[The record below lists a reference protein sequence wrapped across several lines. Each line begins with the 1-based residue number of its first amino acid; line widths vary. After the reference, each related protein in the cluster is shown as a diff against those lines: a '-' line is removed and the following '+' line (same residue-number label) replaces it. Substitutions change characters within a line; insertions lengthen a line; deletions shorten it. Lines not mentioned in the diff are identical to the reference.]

1 MSSLAIPLSA
11 DRKKAK
17 ANLKKGDKVM
27 SEELLVTQARSLT
40 VSDLPGRSI
49 NSARTHYFVID
60 EPPHAGGPGEALTP
74 AEAFLAGVSACGV
87 LLVQSRARALGVTL
101 RRAEATIEGIRQR
114 SNPAD
119 FLSVRLRITVW
130 GPTKEQ
136 AAALVD
142 YYTSH

>member
-1 MSSLAIPLSA
+1 MGDERKMS
-11 DRKKAK
+11 D
-17 ANLKKGDKVM
+17 D
-27 SEELLVTQARSLT
+27 LLVTQARSVT

-74 AEAFLAGVSACGV
+74 AEAFLAGISACGV
-87 LLVQSRARALGVTL
+87 LLVQSRARALGVPL
-101 RRAEATIEGIRQR
+101 SRAEATIEGIRQK

-119 FLSVRLRITVW
+119 FLSVRLRITLW
-130 GPTKEQ
+130 GPTREQ
-136 AAALVD
+136 ADDLVQ

>member
-1 MSSLAIPLSA
+1 MNE
-11 DRKKAK
+11 D
-17 ANLKKGDKVM
+17 
-27 SEELLVTQARSLT
+27 LLVTQARSVT

-87 LLVQSRARALGVTL
+87 LLVQSRARELGATL
-101 RRAEATIEGIRQR
+101 SRAEATIEGVRHR

-119 FLSVRLRITVW
+119 FLRVHLRISLW
-130 GPTKEQ
+130 GPTQEQ
-136 AAALVD
+136 ADELVA
-142 YYTSH
+142 YYTSR